1 MAGQVKVIVL
11 AGLPRAR
18 PRQSSKMAGSVGIIV
33 LMEPAKGKASEESE
47 DAR

>member
-18 PRQSSKMAGSVGIIV
+18 PRQSNKMAGRVGIIV
-33 LMEPAKGKASEESE
+33 LTEPAKGKASEESQ

>member
-18 PRQSSKMAGSVGIIV
+18 PRQSNKMAGRVGIIV
-33 LMEPAKGKASEESE
+33 LTEPDKGKVSKKSE

>member
-18 PRQSSKMAGSVGIIV
+18 PRQNNKMAGSVGIIV
-33 LMEPAKGKASEESE
+33 LTEPAKGKASEESE